1 MRAKTVNFERGKDPK
16 EVLEIGNKNLRDFN
30 HMFKSKQCYSEPMQP
45 MILGLL
51 EGSVKELDAVK
62 FVEKAII
69 QKVMNK
75 YNGNISHMAKEL
87 GLTRT
92 SLYRRLEK
100 YGL

>member
-1 MRAKTVNFERGKDPK
+1 MDD
-16 EVLEIGNKNLRDFN
+16 L
-30 HMFKSKQCYSEPMQP
+30 
-45 MILGLL
+45 
-51 EGSVKELDAVK
+51 ELDTYNLDD
-62 FVEKAII
+62 VEKAII

-75 YNGNISHMAKEL
+75 YSGNISHMAKEL